1 MHVPPEILILALLFG
16 MLLGLIIMFV
26 LYFIYGEIGHRI
38 RMHRLYKETLQELD
52 EEEKEIMDKLKENS
66 YESKRR

>member
-1 MHVPPEILILALLFG
+1 MHVSPEILILALLFG

-26 LYFIYGEIGHRI
+26 LYFIYGEIRHRI
-38 RMHRLYKETLQELD
+38 RMHRLYKEALQELD